1 MMVKRNPGAT
11 RQRILNAA
19 FAEIHRHG
27 FRNASVD
34 QIVSDTGLT
43 KGALYHHFPTKA
55 DLGHAVIDEMLR
67 GLVFTRW
74 VEPLQGVTDPI
85 DGLRQVLQSMAE
97 TDGRLMCEC
106 GCPINN
112 LTQEM
117 SSVDETFR
125 RKLQAVYREWKD
137 RTAEALFR
145 GQGAGY
151 VSADVD
157 CRKAA
162 TFIVSSVEGAAG
174 MAKNAQDPAILD
186 ACLDG
191 ILRYL
196 DSLRAPVRAKAS

>member
-1 MMVKRNPGAT
+1 MVKRNPGAT
-11 RQRILNAA
+11 RQRILDAA

-55 DLGHAVIDEMLR
+55 DLGHAEIDEMLR

-74 VEPLQGVTDPI
+74 VEPLQGVADPI
-85 DGLRQVLQSMAE
+85 DGLRQVIQSMPE
-97 TDGRLMCEC
+97 SIRLTCEC

-112 LTQEM
+112 LAQEM
-117 SSVDETFR
+117 SSVDGTVR

-162 TFIVSSVEGAAG
+162 TFIVSSVQGAAG

-191 ILRYL
+191 IIRYL
-196 DSLRAPVRAKAS
+196 ESLRAPVKAKAS